1 MMVSG
6 VRALHA
12 SLLPLLLF
20 GHLAGARSSAGSEAP
35 PQADVSPATAVPDRG
50 PVAGWQLFTSP
61 DRSFSVR
68 LPGEPKASRDA
79 TQTTYL
85 VRIGRDVTYFVVAF
99 EPGIF
104 FGEVRPIKEL
114 LETARDLAREPLR
127 EYGGR
132 LLWSEIGRTSLQPC
146 ITFLEEAT
154 PKGFP
159 LTRVLSR
166 IILDVDDVRMFSI
179 IHSAPAEEFQEQ
191 KAKEFIASFV
201 LVQDEKR

>member
-1 MMVSG
+1 MASG
-6 VRALHA
+6 VRALHS
-12 SLLPLLLF
+12 SLLPLLLL
-20 GHLAGARSSAGSEAP
+20 GHLAGARSSPGPEAP
-35 PQADVSPATAVPDRG
+35 RPAEGSPAAAVPDRG

-68 LPGEPKASRDA
+68 LPGVPKASRDA

-85 VRIGRDVTYFVVAF
+85 VRIGRDVTYYVLAF

-104 FGEVRPIKEL
+104 FGEVRPFKEL
-114 LETARDLAREPLR
+114 LETARDMTLEPLR
-127 EYGGR
+127 EHGGR

-159 LTRVLSR
+159 RTRVLTR

-179 IHSAPAEEFQEQ
+179 THSAPAEEFEEQ
-191 KAKEFIASFV
+191 KAKDFIATFS
-201 LVQDEKR
+201 LTQEEKR